1 MELPFHKGFLINR
14 APHLKVNIV
23 RGIFYII
30 ILYIYVYIY
39 TFTYIIQL
47 YVYMDKPS
55 QLGLLPYQTK
65 TLSSA
70 TFELKHVSS
79 REHMEGFKVQS
90 ILFKINELVTF

>member
-1 MELPFHKGFLINR
+1 
-14 APHLKVNIV
+14 
-23 RGIFYII
+23 
-30 ILYIYVYIY
+30 
-39 TFTYIIQL
+39 
-47 YVYMDKPS
+47 MDKPS

-90 ILFKINELVTF
+90 ILFKIN